1 MAREIKNVA
10 ASVQARL
17 RNVAR
22 ETGTE
27 FQILL
32 SRYVLERLL
41 YRLSVSPHRD
51 RFILKGALLFP
62 LWLDEPFRPTRDLDL
77 LGFGDSRPTEL
88 AEVFREIMS
97 VEVLDD
103 GVVFDTGAVQAAG
116 IRDQTDYDGVR
127 VRTQARIGSARIPVQ
142 IDVGFGDT
150 VVPPAT
156 EVEYP
161 VLLEAPAPRIR
172 VYPRETVV
180 AEKFE
185 ALVSLGGDNSRM
197 KDFYD
202 LWAISEQFRFDGAAL
217 AESIRATF
225 ARRGTDIPDDIPS
238 GLSEEL
244 ASSPEKEAQWRAF
257 TQRGRLG
264 AQPGTFPEVVSRLR
278 DFLMPAAHATA
289 EAQNPAAVWH
299 SGGPWRARSK

>member
-10 ASVQARL
+10 ASAQARL

-22 ETGTE
+22 ETGTD

-41 YRLSVSPHRD
+41 YRLSVSPHRN

-62 LWLDEPFRPTRDLDL
+62 LWLDDPFRPTRDLDL
-77 LGFGDSRPTEL
+77 LGFGDSRPAEL
-88 AEVFREIMS
+88 ADVFREIMS
-97 VEVLDD
+97 VGVPDD
-103 GVVFDTGAVQAAG
+103 GVVFDTGAVQAAA
-116 IRDQTDYDGVR
+116 IRDQADYDGVR
-127 VRTQARIGSARIPVQ
+127 VRTEARIGNARIPVQ
-142 IDVGFGDT
+142 VDVGFGDA
-150 VVPPAT
+150 VFPAAT
-156 EVEYP
+156 EVAYP
-161 VLLEAPAPRIR
+161 VLLEAPVPRIR
-172 VYPRETVV
+172 AYPRETVV

-185 ALVSLGGDNSRM
+185 ALISLGGNNSRM

-202 LWAISEQFRFDGAAL
+202 LWAMSEQFAFDGAAL

-257 TQRGRLG
+257 TQRGRLA
-264 AQPGTFPEVVSRLR
+264 AQPGTFPEVISRLR
-278 DFLMPAAHATA
+278 DFLMPAAHAAKKA
-289 EAQNPAAVWH
+289 EQSAVVWEA
-299 SGGPWRARSK
+299 GGPWRRQSG

>member
-22 ETGTE
+22 ETGTD

-41 YRLSVSPHRD
+41 YRLSVSSHRD
-51 RFILKGALLFP
+51 RFILKGALLLP
-62 LWLDEPFRPTRDLDL
+62 LWLDDPFRPTRDLDL
-77 LGFGDSRPTEL
+77 LGFGDSRPAEL
-88 AEVFREIMS
+88 ADVFRDIMS

-103 GVVFDTGAVQAAG
+103 GVVFDTGRIQAAA
-116 IRDQTDYDGVR
+116 IRDQADYDGVR
-127 VRTQARIGSARIPVQ
+127 VRTEARIGNARIPVQ
-142 IDVGFGDT
+142 VDVGFGDA

-161 VLLEAPAPRIR
+161 VLLGAPAPRIH

-185 ALVSLGGDNSRM
+185 AIVSLGGDNSRM

-202 LWAISEQFRFDGAAL
+202 LWAMSEQFGFDGAAL

-225 ARRGTDIPDDIPS
+225 ARRGTDIPNDVPS
-238 GLSEEL
+238 GLREEF

-264 AQPGTFPEVVSRLR
+264 AQSGTFPEVISRLR
-278 DFLMPAAHATA
+278 NFLMPVVHVVAK
-289 EAQNPAAVWH
+289 AQNPGAVWDP
-299 SGGPWRARSK
+299 GGPWRTRSD